1 MPLIVHLKIALV
13 KYFFRLT
20 RICVKKVLTVD
31 TFGCTMN
38 TEIKGREVRKTD
50 EKTKEAL
57 QDLLKILSDHPELA
71 DRITITIRPAKIKQ
85 GTDKRK

>member
-1 MPLIVHLKIALV
+1 
-13 KYFFRLT
+13 
-20 RICVKKVLTVD
+20 
-31 TFGCTMN
+31 MN

-50 EKTKEAL
+50 EKTKEAV